1 MAIRITKANYIMD
14 TNGITN
20 VSTSWK
26 VTSDLSGLVI
36 LDQITESIEMVN
48 QYFSSV
54 LVPIDTPVYVWYS
67 MKMSNG
73 EVKDFVGPIEYVNRT
88 NNVTNVISPLARVDT
103 PILTLSSATP
113 VDSNIDTLTINTSS
127 FRGDEYDGLAAT
139 TWYVKADGKII
150 YSVIESDMHKTSI
163 SISKQALSLG
173 QYNSITIG
181 AKHHSS
187 NNGSS
192 EFGKLNLELT
202 LYPFKYVGDTII
214 SSIDDFKFDIVNN
227 DNTNNV
233 YMSAITLREVSNS
246 EIVYQNL
253 TPTNNTTIPST
264 VLNYNT
270 KYKLEI
276 TIKHADDSYTS
287 KMIILIGT
295 EARTNVL
302 EYDRDYEFDIS
313 NYIAPQATILNVGS
327 NGMMAYGYSLVMYNK
342 KLYKIAKDVNDVY
355 SSTILTMDAT
365 LNANVI
371 NGIRAIP
378 LDNGDIVVL
387 IDNITSIKVY
397 KCKIISDVLTTIPTY
412 AITLA
417 KNSTIDLY
425 NNVTVSEDYKHM
437 YMMYIDNGGGLRFN
451 SVELSTLI
459 TTILPNMPL
468 ISEADFISD
477 TLFLGVIS
485 SRYIATFGGKYN
497 NNKIYKYDM
506 IGQGW
511 VLHGLIPDDILSTN
525 ALDAFKPNNI
535 KLKDGSILFTNALDI
550 TTLATMG
557 DDININIVET
567 TNNVIMNNRAFV
579 RPDGTLY
586 WLQGF

>member
-36 LDQITESIEMVN
+36 LDQITESVEMVN

-150 YSVIESDMHKTSI
+150 YSVIESDIHKTSI

-253 TPTNNTTIPST
+253 IPTNNNTIPST

-276 TIKHADDSYTS
+276 TIKHNDDSYTS

-313 NYIAPQATILNVGS
+313 NYMAPQATILNVGS

-451 SVELSTLI
+451 SVELSTLV

>member
-14 TNGITN
+14 SNGITN

-36 LDQITESIEMVN
+36 LDQITESTEMVN

-88 NNVTNVISPLARVDT
+88 NNVTNIISPLARVDT

-264 VLNYNT
+264 ILNYNT

-276 TIKHADDSYTS
+276 TIKHNDDSYTS

-302 EYDRDYEFDIS
+302 EYDRDYEIDIS
-313 NYIAPQATILNVGS
+313 NYMAPQATILNVGS

-342 KLYKIAKDVNDVY
+342 KLYKIAKDVNDAY

-451 SVELSTLI
+451 SVELSTLV

>member
-14 TNGITN
+14 SNGITN

-36 LDQITESIEMVN
+36 LDQITESTEMVN

-88 NNVTNVISPLARVDT
+88 NNVTNIISPLARVDT

-253 TPTNNTTIPST
+253 TPTNNNTIPST

-276 TIKHADDSYTS
+276 TIKHNDDSYTS

-313 NYIAPQATILNVGS
+313 NYMTPQATILNVGS

-397 KCKIISDVLTTIPTY
+397 KCKIISDVLTIIPTY

-451 SVELSTLI
+451 SVELSTLV

>member
-36 LDQITESIEMVN
+36 LDQITESTEMVN

-88 NNVTNVISPLARVDT
+88 NNVTNIISPLARVDT

-264 VLNYNT
+264 ILNYNT

-302 EYDRDYEFDIS
+302 EYDRDYEIDIS
-313 NYIAPQATILNVGS
+313 NYMAPQATILNVGS

-451 SVELSTLI
+451 SVELSTLV

-468 ISEADFISD
+468 ISETDFISD

-557 DDININIVET
+557 DGININIVET